1 MNDSLLQSVQQKR
14 SALQQQRRPVSQ
26 LQAAQV
32 ETEAI
37 QKFVKTALHP
47 DHRWFIPSSEQSTI
61 VKTLNEIRQL
71 FKTYYE
77 ECRTP
82 EHFQRAPQRFLDLG
96 SRISH
101 LSYCVHLSL
110 DQGFFG
116 MEPKGL
122 TPRESVTRVLAQ
134 LDRLHDSLQTQKSWR
149 DLPVPHQVDDDFV
162 AKFEQVYTQQKPQA
176 QELLNRP
183 EFGGAEQPLT
193 VEELEAAYKLFQGL
207 RPLQEMEE
215 QLLDSVIKKQQPAPQ
230 QPQPTIDSILTRL
243 KGIQQNLALQ
253 RAPKALHD
261 PKGRFPLTVN
271 DLRLQLGLLQVP
283 LAPLQYLNDLN
294 LQLTGSRKPSEFAEK
309 HLQKATQEQQDLQ
322 MFNGKLEQVLDSL
335 RQVNSILGNLAVSFG
350 KLYYNA
356 SPKRL
361 KPDFLKKVL
370 TTIQGLL
377 RKALQIFDSHHRMLL
392 ESKELLEKL
401 DIVAAFVKGLTE
413 TIGEIEQA
421 RNEISQYEMQLGA
434 LIEDVDSNQTAPS
447 LQLYQWLQ
455 QAYEARTSVASAC
468 MVLGNVE
475 MMGELLSR
483 SIDRFQDFY
492 AHFDSIRTEQT
503 DPADQAQALQ
513 DFLATPP
520 GYQEELLRAVD
531 FNAEALEWVVLEV
544 LDSSFEEER
553 LFVETAEE
561 QLLPVKLRVKSLQA
575 TEAPRMSASHDADD
589 SPEGHRSA
597 HHIEQ
602 SMIGR
607 STTDSDPLKALK
619 SMQQSKTSGRY
630 DPFPANVMD
639 TLRRVTRRMRTPKGD
654 MLYYILTHTH
664 VMFDSLDKAEA
675 SYNAPQSTVTN
686 LEKALHASKT
696 ASDFI
701 VNFARLKLLA
711 HGYYN
716 AHSKAFVFDEAKKR
730 FDVPAQVDKF
740 LMLNKG
746 AFETP
751 KGMFDR
757 LVRIMLR
764 MDDAKLVEK
773 IMPEQAFAIL
783 KSDFILSDEE
793 SQQIQ
798 DALAML

>member
-37 QKFVKTALHP
+37 QQFVKTALHP

-77 ECRTP
+77 DCRTP
-82 EHFQRAPQRFLDLG
+82 EHFQRAPQRFLELG
-96 SRISH
+96 NRISH
-101 LSYCVHLSL
+101 LSYCIHLSL

-116 MEPKGL
+116 IEPKGL
-122 TPRESVTRVLAQ
+122 TPRESVSRALER
-134 LDRLHDSLQTQKSWR
+134 LDRLHDSLQGQTWK
-149 DLPVPHQVDDDFV
+149 DLPIPHQVEEEFV
-162 AKFEQVYTQQKPQA
+162 SQFEQIYSEQKPKA
-176 QELLNRP
+176 QDLLNRP
-183 EFGGAEQPLT
+183 DFGGAEKPLT
-193 VEELEAAYKLFQGL
+193 VEQLEAAYALFQGL

-215 QLLDSVIKKQQPAPQ
+215 QLLESVLKGEHPHPPSPAPS
-230 QPQPTIDSILTRL
+230 IESILRRL
-243 KGIQQNLALQ
+243 KNLQQSLTLQ
-253 RAPKALHD
+253 HPPKPLHD

-283 LAPLQYLNDLN
+283 LAPLQYLSDLS
-294 LQLTGSRKPSEFAEK
+294 LQLGGSRNPSGFAER

-322 MFNGKLEQVLDSL
+322 MFNGKLDQVLDSL

-361 KPDFLKKVL
+361 QAAFLKKVL
-370 TTIQGLL
+370 TTIRGLL

-392 ESKELLEKL
+392 ESKELLEKMDL
-401 DIVAAFVKGLTE
+401 VVAFVKGLTE
-413 TIGEIEQA
+413 TISEIEQA
-421 RNEISQYEMQLGA
+421 RNEISQYEMQLGG
-434 LIEDVDSNQTAPS
+434 LLEDVDSTPKATS
-447 LQLYQWLQ
+447 AQLYQWLQ

-475 MMGELLSR
+475 MMGELLSL

-492 AHFDSIRTEQT
+492 AHFDTIKAEHT
-503 DPADQAQALQ
+503 DPAERAQALK

-520 GYQEELLRAVD
+520 SYQGELLKAVD
-531 FNAEALEWVVLEV
+531 FNAEALEWVVNEV
-544 LDSSFEEER
+544 LESSFEEER

-561 QLLPVKLRVKSLQA
+561 QVLPVKLRVKSLQA
-575 TEAPRMSASHDADD
+575 TEAPRVGGTRDAN
-589 SPEGHRSA
+589 SPEEKRPA
-597 HHIEQ
+597 HQIQ
-602 SMIGR
+602 RM
-607 STTDSDPLKALK
+607 STGSSSGDADPLKALK
-619 SMQQSKTSGRY
+619 SMQQGRPSARY
-630 DPFPANVMD
+630 DPFPPNVMD
-639 TLRRVTRRMRTPKGD
+639 TMRRVTRRMRTPKGD

-664 VMFDSLDKAEA
+664 VMFDSLDKSEA
-675 SYNAPQSTVTN
+675 SYNMPNTTVTN
-686 LEKALHASKT
+686 LERALHASKT
-696 ASDFI
+696 ANDFI
-701 VNFARLKLLA
+701 VNFAKLKLLT

-716 AHSKAFVFDEAKKR
+716 SHSKEFVFDEAKKR
-730 FDVPAQVDKF
+730 FDIPAQVDKF

-751 KGMFDR
+751 KGLFDR
-757 LVRIMLR
+757 LVRIMLK

-773 IMPEQAFAIL
+773 VMTEQAFAIL

-793 SQQIQ
+793 AQQIQ
-798 DALAML
+798 DELAML